1 MTILMTES
9 IILFFQSLIA
19 LLAILDPIGS
29 VPMFSSLTSKLRK
42 KERILAVNKSVLLS
56 YAILL
61 FFGFF
66 GQFILII
73 LGITMGDLKIIGG
86 IILLVFSVEYVL
98 GRNTN
103 YLNTN
108 TKTNLAIFPLATPI
122 LAGPG
127 SISYV
132 LVMSGF
138 FLKLTVISA
147 SLFLCWVIL
156 RLGSG
161 VIRLFGQE
169 GSLTISRIMGLLIGA
184 VAIRLIREGLVE
196 LMII

>member
-1 MTILMTES
+1 MAES
-9 IILFFQSLIA
+9 IIVFFQSLIS

-42 KERILAVNKSVLLS
+42 KERIKVVNKSVLLS
-56 YAILL
+56 YVILI

-98 GRNTN
+98 GRNIN
-103 YLNTN
+103 YLDKN

-127 SISYV
+127 SIGYV
-132 LVMSGF
+132 LVMSGI
-138 FLKLTVISA
+138 FLKLAVISV
-147 SLFLCWVIL
+147 SLFICWITL

-161 VIRLFGQE
+161 FIRLFGKE
-169 GSLTISRIMGLLIGA
+169 GSLAISRIMGLLIGA
-184 VAIRLIREGLVE
+184 VAIRLIREGLVD

>member
-1 MTILMTES
+1 MTES
-9 IILFFQSLIA
+9 TIVFFQSLIS
-19 LLAILDPIGS
+19 LLAILDPFGS

-42 KERILAVNKSVLLS
+42 KERIKVVNKSVLLS
-56 YAILL
+56 YLILI

-86 IILLVFSVEYVL
+86 IVLLVFSVEYVL

-103 YLNTN
+103 YLNKN
-108 TKTNLAIFPLATPI
+108 TKSSLAIFPLATPI

-132 LVMSGF
+132 LVMSGI
-138 FLKLTVISA
+138 FLKLAVISV
-147 SLFLCWVIL
+147 SLFIVQYLSIL
-156 RLGSG
+156 DLLG
-161 VIRLFGQE
+161 LN
-169 GSLTISRIMGLLIGA
+169 
-184 VAIRLIREGLVE
+184 
-196 LMII
+196 